1 MKKISFILFLLL
13 NASMCWAQFLIQS
26 PNENVRVTLHSNRAR
41 KGASKFLVPTKMTMK
56 VFNQRQMLTDK
67 EIGLTVKSDG
77 HRYAFGKLNIT
88 KANNAERQVDHPDT
102 KDPMLANLEGR
113 YNSMML
119 GTDEGIVLEVRAYN
133 NGVAYRFRVSG
144 YTDDYKILE
153 VCNVFPEEKA
163 IAILG
168 TFTGEYVMPWRTME
182 IEGDNPAEKATTKT
196 LSQATDRGTKHVSW
210 KDALSSVSVGISFN
224 WYNGDTWGDIGE
236 DHTITADFTY
246 KHLYAGLSYTP
257 CHELQYIHY
266 DKDFWPFEGV
276 IGSIHSWGLGARFG
290 YNIPLQNGHEVWNI
304 SPYVATTLMHLK
316 QHGKTRIGYNTVD
329 KHNHYLVGPGVKVQF
344 ATRERITLGVAYE
357 YQFFTDRKAP
367 TGMSSLQFSIG
378 KLF

>member
-1 MKKISFILFLLL
+1 
-13 NASMCWAQFLIQS
+13 
-26 PNENVRVTLHSNRAR
+26 
-41 KGASKFLVPTKMTMK
+41 
-56 VFNQRQMLTDK
+56 
-67 EIGLTVKSDG
+67 
-77 HRYAFGKLNIT
+77 
-88 KANNAERQVDHPDT
+88 
-102 KDPMLANLEGR
+102 
-113 YNSMML
+113 
-119 GTDEGIVLEVRAYN
+119 
-133 NGVAYRFRVSG
+133 VAYRFRVSG
-144 YTDDYKILE
+144 YTDEYKILE

-182 IEGDNPAEKATTKT
+182 IEGDNPAEKATTT
-196 LSQATDRGTKHVSW
+196 TYSQATDRGTKHVSW
-210 KDALSSVSVGISFN
+210 KDALSSVSVGMSFN

-276 IGSIHSWGLGARFG
+276 IGSIHSWGLGAKFG